1 MKKTLT
7 FVAVLML
14 AAAGAFAQATA
25 PAAAQAEPAKTAADL
40 IAAGDELFAKF
51 DDKGAL
57 ALYEQAA
64 KLEPENFVALWKT
77 AKGYID
83 VGDRMTPKNKA
94 EEKKQ
99 IDLYI
104 VAEGYAKKA
113 IKINPNDSQVHFL
126 NSAAMGMHALQLG
139 KKQQIAMSKE
149 IKAEIEKAIELDPK
163 NDLAIHA
170 FARWQRRM
178 AEIGG
183 VSRFFGG
190 ILYGS
195 IPKGS
200 FEESEKL
207 FKQAIALKPDYSNH
221 HLELGR
227 TFLAIKKKKDLAAK
241 EFELA
246 IACPISTSKCQD
258 YIDEAKAELAK
269 LKKK

>member
-1 MKKTLT
+1 VKKALTLL
-7 FVAVLML
+7 AVLVI
-14 AAAGAFAQATA
+14 AAGGLYAQATA
-25 PAAAQAEPAKTAADL
+25 AAPQAETPKTAADL
-40 IAAGDELFAKF
+40 IKAGDELFAKF
-51 DDKGAL
+51 DDAGAL

-64 KLEPENFVALWKT
+64 KLEPGNFEALVKT

-83 VGDRMTPKNKA
+83 VGDRMNPKNKD

-113 IKINPNDSQVHFL
+113 IKVNPNDSQVHFL
-126 NSAAMGMHALQLG
+126 NSAALGMHALQLG

-163 NDLAIHA
+163 SDLAIHA
-170 FARWQRRM
+170 FGRWQRRM

-183 VSRFFGG
+183 VTRFFGG
-190 ILYGS
+190 IIYGK

-200 FEESEKL
+200 FDEAVKL
-207 FKQAIALKPDYSNH
+207 FKKAIELNPNYSNH

-227 TFLAIKKKKDLAAK
+227 TYLLMKKKDPAAK

-246 IACPISTSKCQD
+246 IACPISTSKCAD
-258 YIDEAKAELAK
+258 YIEEAKAELAK

>member
-51 DDKGAL
+51 DDAGAL

-83 VGDRMTPKNKA
+83 VGDRMKPKNKA

-149 IKAEIEKAIELDPK
+149 IKAEIEKSIELDPA

-170 FARWQRRM
+170 FGRWQRRM

-183 VSRFFGG
+183 VTRFFGG

-200 FEESEKL
+200 FDEALKL
-207 FKQAIALKPDYSNH
+207 FKKAIELKPNYSNH

-227 TFLAIKKKKDLAAK
+227 THLVMKKKDLAAK

-258 YIDEAKAELAK
+258 YIDEAKAELKK
-269 LKKK
+269 LKK